1 MYIDALSI
9 QRNLWKHNTSKQKEL
24 QLAPVQLVLQRYLL
38 PAIRVKISR
47 VFYIQL
53 KRSWFLHRIAYTR
66 VD

>member
-1 MYIDALSI
+1 MYIDVLSI

-53 KRSWFLHRIAYTR
+53 NVRGSFIE
-66 VD
+66 